1 MSDRVKGPRPPLPVP
16 LERVLDD
23 GMDELALERTWRRVA
38 ATREADVAGR
48 GRWRNWRLKRLVPI
62 GVTVAAAVVA
72 AQPLAEG
79 IGRLFAEEVPEEV
92 VLPRVA
98 HPAPVNEP
106 VQPAREPAP
115 EPAVAPER
123 DALAAPEVM
132 PVEASVAAPAEVQ
145 AHPAPAALTPPPR
158 RQVKAPGPVG
168 AVGAEEQAP
177 VAPAP
182 WAERWRSGDLD
193 GALASLGSEGFAEEI
208 RRNRSVDELFLLA
221 DLARV
226 TGRPAEALAALAR
239 VGELH
244 PGAPW
249 GGLAAFTAGK
259 LKLETTGDAHGAA
272 AAFSRALEL
281 GLPEALA
288 AQAVAR
294 REEAL
299 RRAGG
304 SD

>member
-1 MSDRVKGPRPPLPVP
+1 MSDRVKEPRPPLPVP
-16 LERVLDD
+16 LDRVLDD

-38 ATREADVAGR
+38 ATREADVAGG
-48 GRWRNWRLKRLVPI
+48 GRWRNGRLKRLVPI

-79 IGRLFAEEVPEEV
+79 LGRLFAGEAPVPVEV
-92 VLPRVA
+92 VQPRVA
-98 HPAPVNEP
+98 RPPPVNEP
-106 VQPAREPAP
+106 VHPVQDPAHAP

-123 DALAAPEVM
+123 GPLAAPADVHE
-132 PVEASVAAPAEVQ
+132 PQAKPARAAV
-145 AHPAPAALTPPPR
+145 TPPSR
-158 RQVKAPGPVG
+158 RQVRAPGPIVE
-168 AVGAEEQAP
+168 AAAEEQALVVP
-177 VAPAP
+177 TP

-193 GALASLGSEGFAEEI
+193 GALALLGSEGFAEEI
-208 RRNRSVDELFLLA
+208 QRNRSVDELFLLA

-226 TGRPAEALAALAR
+226 TGRPVEALAALAR

-259 LKLETTGDAHGAA
+259 LKLEATGDAQGAA
-272 AAFSRALEL
+272 SAFSRALEL